1 MPRALKDVSGK
12 ASSGANRRAYMQAYA
27 KGVNKGNS
35 KTRVPQFE
43 TSSTSG
49 GTDLGAFTQATP
61 GTGSSRNYGKAVGP
75 GGQSPTKGGLDSA
88 SFSALPRHVDLMAAT
103 NAAPPAL
110 DAGKPIPTLPGPM
123 KIKSF

>member
-35 KTRVPQFE
+35 KTKVSLGDQDTNP
-43 TSSTSG
+43 T
-49 GTDLGAFTQATP
+49 TDLGSFTQGTP

-75 GGQSPTKGGLDSA
+75 GGQAPTKSLDAA

-103 NAAPPAL
+103 NAPPAPL
-110 DAGKPIPTLPGPM
+110 SGSKPIPTLPGPM